1 MPLIDAAGH
10 RIACTQAGT
19 SPAVVLLHGSVGDGE
34 ATWHPQLR
42 GLRDNLTVVAL
53 GCPRRRWVLG
63 PSRVAGPVRLRGRIG
78 RVPDQARSNA
88 SPSHGPVV
96 RRHTCPRVLHPT
108 SRTRADPQPRLG
120 IRRLERIPGRGSRQH
135 ALVQAMQLSELPAA
149 EFVDS
154 LLPTMFRSGTPQ
166 PVVQHFAD
174 SMRSFHPVGFRAMA
188 RASAGDLR
196 EVLPQVRVPTLVIAG
211 ANDARAPLTVAMVI
225 HAAIAG
231 SRLVVIPTPAT
242 CATRTGGSV
251 QRDRARVPVRAH
263 PLTWALPP
271 SRTEVSTVDRPSWT

>member
-63 PSRVAGPVRLRGRIG
+63 PSESLGLSGYAGALAVFL
-78 RVPDQARSNA
+78 
-88 SPSHGPVV
+88 
-96 RRHTCPRVLHPT
+96 T
-108 SRTRADPQPRLG
+108 RLG
-120 IRRLERIPGRGSRQH
+120 LTRPHLMGLSFGAILALEFCTRHPERVQTLSLVSAYAGWRGSLGEDLANTR
-135 ALVQAMQLSELPAA
+135 LVQAMQLSELPAA

-174 SMRSFHPVGFRAMA
+174 SMRSFHPRRLPRNG
-188 RASAGDLR
+188 AGICR
-196 EVLPQVRVPTLVIAG
+196 GPTRGVAPGAG
-211 ANDARAPLTVAMVI
+211 AHPGDCWHWRCPRAAEGGHGHPRSHRRFT
-225 HAAIAG
+225 AG
-231 SRLVVIPTPAT
+231 
-242 CATRTGGSV
+242 G
-251 QRDRARVPVRAH
+251 H
-263 PLTWALPP
+263 PD
-271 SRTEVSTVDRPSWT
+271 SGHVCN

>member
-1 MPLIDAAGH
+1 MPA
-10 RIACTQAGT
+10 
-19 SPAVVLLHGSVGDGE
+19 
-34 ATWHPQLR
+34 
-42 GLRDNLTVVAL
+42 
-53 GCPRRRWVLG
+53 RRRARAQRSCSCTALSATERPPG
-63 PSRVAGPVRLRGRIG
+63 TPSYGACE
-78 RVPDQARSNA
+78 
-88 SPSHGPVV
+88 
-96 RRHTCPRVLHPT
+96 TT
-108 SRTRADPQPRLG
+108 SRWWPWDAPGAGGSSDPPESLGLSGYAGALAVFLTRLG
-120 IRRLERIPGRGSRQH
+120 LTRPHLMGLSFGAILALEFCTRHPERVQTLSLVSAYAGWRGSLGEDLANTR
-135 ALVQAMQLSELPAA
+135 LVQAMQLSELPAA

-211 ANDARAPLTVAMVI
+211 TDDARAPLKVAMVI